1 MSYSLRLLLEISFLR
16 YVVCVFVFETGT
28 RGQGIG
34 RRKENFMLAFCLVS
48 LVNEPFYVSEPASI
62 FPVFVEVYK

>member
-16 YVVCVFVFETGT
+16 YVFCMFVFGTGT
-28 RGQGIG
+28 RGQCIG
-34 RRKENFMLAFCLVS
+34 RGKGNFMLVFCLVS
-48 LVNEPFYVSEPASI
+48 LVYEPFYVSEPASI